1 MPVYKLM
8 NASGELDSI
17 MVKCSCGFPEHEL
30 RISAIAW
37 SDQTDYTIQVHLSTW
52 HNFFGRLKNA
62 IKYLFGHR
70 SRYGDFDE
78 IVITQQDITDL
89 FNIWLERN

>member
-1 MPVYKLM
+1 
-8 NASGELDSI
+8 
-17 MVKCSCGFPEHEL
+17 MVRCSCNLPEHEL
-30 RISAIAW
+30 RISEIVW

-52 HNFFGRLKNA
+52 HGFFGRLKNA

-70 SRYGDFDE
+70 SMYGDFDE
-78 IVITQQDITDL
+78 IIITQQDITDL